1 MTDTKSG
8 PNYQDILDKY
18 ADSMKSTAEPA
29 PLQPEAENT
38 PMPEPEA
45 LLNTELTP
53 ESKLEIHPQ
62 DELTL
67 SSELPNISELLPE
80 TPIESEVNLESQA
93 EIMTQPEPENVPEP
107 EIETNITPE
116 LSPEPLNLTA
126 PPSPEAITTPEAPL
140 ELNSDTPNLDAPKE
154 NHFFKYLFFF
164 SLFIFIIVLISV
176 ILSFI
181 NSQKNLNSSTATPT
195 LPLSPTDTPKTFC
208 EINGQQYQIGESFLA
223 TDGCNKCAC
232 NADLTVV
239 CTEMACEATPSMKLS
254 PTSKLTPTTKISPT
268 KIPTIIDEQE

>member
-1 MTDTKSG
+1 MTDTKSE

-18 ADSMKSTAEPA
+18 ADSIKSTEIPEPI
-29 PLQPEAENT
+29 Q
-38 PMPEPEA
+38 PEPELKSTQEPEQ
-45 LLNTELTP
+45 LLETELTP
-53 ESKLEIHPQ
+53 ESKMEIHPT
-62 DELTL
+62 EETET
-67 SSELPNISELLPE
+67 SENLDTPIITESEIKTESEPLQSE
-80 TPIESEVNLESQA
+80 TPI
-93 EIMTQPEPENVPEP
+93 I
-107 EIETNITPE
+107 PE
-116 LSPEPLNLTA
+116 LSDQPIVQSEPPFLTA
-126 PPSPEAITTPEAPL
+126 PAPEIPLEGGLSPEAINSSESPESIAP
-140 ELNSDTPNLDAPKE
+140 ESSEVAPPKE